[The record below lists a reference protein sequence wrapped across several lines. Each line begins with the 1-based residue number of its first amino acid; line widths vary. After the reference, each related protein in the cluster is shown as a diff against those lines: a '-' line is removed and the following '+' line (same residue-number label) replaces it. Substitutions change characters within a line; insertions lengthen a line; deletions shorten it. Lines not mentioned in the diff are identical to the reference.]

1 MMVLFMNKNEKKLDD
16 VIEENS
22 ITKYSD
28 DIDDVKIDDEEL
40 IKKIID
46 SIIKKEKN
54 D

>member
-1 MMVLFMNKNEKKLDD
+1 MVLFMNKNEKKLDD